1 MKSLVAV
8 FLLSAT
14 LGCGEGGQVQPET
27 ADALRARAEQPG
39 ERGTTFEPDHLGLL
53 GPGPTPD
60 RHKNITRVRHT
71 GGSANREN
79 IMALLRSFAL
89 IAAAAFLLT
98 ACSRSPVVQLYEG
111 AKQPDS
117 QVLTIR
123 VPSDLEVFTINGSEV
138 DGVNT
143 FFASDYKDVKLT
155 PGRYEILAYYKEL
168 WQLDADNHEI
178 VKTNPANFV
187 IEGKG
192 GDQWQLGF
200 NKPQDVEQARAME
213 DSFSG
218 WVANSKTGERVDAQE
233 SGLILNRGFLA
244 PIAGEEV
251 TTATSNSVAPQASA
265 GAAAGAT
272 AASAKKSTTVAPEAS
287 YLDTLKA
294 QWKQATAEERR
305 EFLQW
310 IAE

>member
-1 MKSLVAV
+1 MLSL
-8 FLLSAT
+8 
-14 LGCGEGGQVQPET
+14 
-27 ADALRARAEQPG
+27 R
-39 ERGTTFEPDHLGLL
+39 
-53 GPGPTPD
+53 
-60 RHKNITRVRHT
+60 
-71 GGSANREN
+71 
-79 IMALLRSFAL
+79 
-89 IAAAAFLLT
+89 LLT
-98 ACSRSPVVQLYEG
+98 LTLCTLFLAACARSPVVQLYDG
-111 AKQPDS
+111 PAKADS
-117 QVLTIR
+117 QVLTVK
-123 VPSDLEVFTINGSEV
+123 VPSEIEVFTINGKEV
-138 DGVNT
+138 EGVNT
-143 FFASDYKDVKLT
+143 FFASDFKELKLA

-187 IEGKG
+187 IDGKG

-200 NKPQDVEQARAME
+200 NTPQDVEQARAME
-213 DSFSG
+213 DSFYG
-218 WVANSKTGERVDAQE
+218 WAENTKTGERVDAKE

-244 PIAGEEV
+244 PITGEEV
-251 TTATSNSVAPQASA
+251 TTASTNSVAPQAAA
-265 GAAAGAT
+265 GGATGAT